1 MKSVFFPCV
10 ECPLGCD
17 LTVLLEE
24 EKIVKISGNNCPRGR
39 VYAES
44 EVILPKR
51 VLTTTVKMSDGR
63 VLPVKTDKPIDKT
76 KMLNLMEK
84 INKIMVNPPIKMGE
98 IIVEDLIDGVNLVA
112 TDVR

>member
-1 MKSVFFPCV
+1 MKRVFFPCV

-17 LTVLLEE
+17 LTVQIEE
-24 EKIVKISGNNCPRGR
+24 EKIINISGNSCPRGKA
-39 VYAES
+39 YAES

-63 VLPVKTDKPIDKT
+63 VLPVKTDMPIPKFET
-76 KMLNLMEK
+76 LNLMEK
-84 INKIMVNPPIKMGE
+84 INKIIVNPPIKMGE
-98 IIVEDLIDGVNLVA
+98 IIVKDLIDGVNLVA